1 MTDRGVGRLAAV
13 VVAILLVAAAG
24 FCLLDGAHDGL
35 DLCASM
41 LPATAGVVLLGLL
54 VAGALA
60 LPAAPTHP
68 PLVPA
73 RTAPAPV

>member
-1 MTDRGVGRLAAV
+1 MTGRGVARLGV

-24 FCLLDGAHDGL
+24 FCLLDGAHEGL

-41 LPATAGVVLLGLL
+41 LPATAGGALVGLL
-54 VAGALA
+54 AAGALV
-60 LPAAPTHP
+60 LPPAPPHP

>member
-1 MTDRGVGRLAAV
+1 MAHREVGRLSV
-13 VVAILLVAAAG
+13 VIAILLVAAAG

-35 DLCASM
+35 DLCTSM
-41 LPATAGVVLLGLL
+41 LPATAGVVLVGLL
-54 VAGALA
+54 IAGALA
-60 LPAAPTHP
+60 FPAAPPDP